1 MAIPPSPGK
10 VTIKELEDQL
20 EAAKTQMTSV
30 QSQLDELKKHPDRIY
45 EHKPA
50 AGRGGKF
57 PEAQPAV
64 GPTNTAKSDF
74 EKAAVKP
81 STISAAPAKK

>member
-10 VTIKELEDQL
+10 FTVDELQNELDK
-20 EAAKTQMTSV
+20 AKAHVTSV
-30 QSQLDELKKHPDRIY
+30 EGQLAELKKNPDRIY

-57 PEAQPAV
+57 PDPIPAS
-64 GPTNTAKSDF
+64 TAAKSDF
-74 EKAAVKP
+74 DKSVRPSPIPAA
-81 STISAAPAKK
+81 SSKK